1 MQGFVSYL
9 VRERQLLAYPLC
21 REARILRYFAAWVF
35 LNISLCRCPPG
46 SCAGAHPELES
57 FKKNLPGPEFQ
68 VDFRASEV
76 N

>member
-1 MQGFVSYL
+1 QRTASRGWEEVFVVDMQGFVSYL

-46 SCAGAHPELES
+46 IRI
-57 FKKNLPGPEFQ
+57 FQKKSARSG
-68 VDFRASEV
+68 VSG
-76 N
+76 